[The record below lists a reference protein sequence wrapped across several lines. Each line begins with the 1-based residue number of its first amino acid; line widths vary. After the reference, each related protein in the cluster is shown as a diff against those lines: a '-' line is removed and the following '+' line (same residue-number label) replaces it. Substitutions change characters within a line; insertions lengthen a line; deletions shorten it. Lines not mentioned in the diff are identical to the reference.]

1 MRKKINYFKTYEI
14 QDLKDINEKTK
25 NQNKNKKEFKLKYA
39 NGKNK
44 NKKNDVQNLS
54 TKLIDMGL
62 KDKRIAI
69 MGKNSYFWAVSY
81 LAVAIVGIV
90 VPIDKEASNENV
102 KEFLNVSDAKA
113 IIADDK
119 YLNAIFGFKSELRN
133 EISLIDIQN
142 TSKYMNLSDLI

>member
-1 MRKKINYFKTYEI
+1 M
-14 QDLKDINEKTK
+14 LEKTTNQ
-25 NQNKNKKEFKLKYA
+25 NQNKTAFKLKDE
-39 NGKNK
+39 NGKIINK
-44 NKKNDVQNLS
+44 TYNEFKNDVQNLS

-102 KEFLNVSDAKA
+102 KEFLNIMQK
-113 IIADDK
+113 
-119 YLNAIFGFKSELRN
+119 
-133 EISLIDIQN
+133 
-142 TSKYMNLSDLI
+142 